1 MIYFTY
7 GRIFLDG
14 VYYGPEGFL
23 PDNQTSSVF
32 YNANWFA
39 ASEIPDVNYD
49 GLNYF
54 DPTEITKEYFD
65 EAFAAQPVPPP
76 SGSI

>member
-7 GRIFLDG
+7 GRRLVDG
-14 VYYGPEGFL
+14 VYYGPEGYL
-23 PDNQTSSVF
+23 PDNQTGSIF
-32 YNANWFA
+32 YNSNWFA
-39 ASEIPDVNYD
+39 ASQIDSINYD
-49 GLNYF
+49 GLEWF
-54 DPTEITKEYFD
+54 DPTEISKEYFD